1 VRVKGKGEGE
11 GEGDGGGEGNDGIMV
26 GVVRALRSGFVGWGS
41 WLVGWG
47 CGCWVLD
54 GEGCMCGCG
63 GLLLRG
69 DEQKGGLKRRIS
81 WVLSTTTTVLA
92 VS

>member
-1 VRVKGKGEGE
+1 MRVKGKGK
-11 GEGDGGGEGNDGIMV
+11 GGGGRGGRARGNGGIMV
-26 GVVRALRSGFVGWGS
+26 GSEGAEMRVCRLRG
-41 WLVGWG
+41 LVGWG
-47 CGCWVLD
+47 CGCWALD

-69 DEQKGGLKRRIS
+69 DEQKGGSLKRTIS
-81 WVLSTTTTVLA
+81 WVLSTTTPVLA